1 MMRIA
6 TSDLIKSITG
16 LTYDL
21 NLEDH
26 FEIIGHSIPLT
37 VCVDSPGAVVS
48 IAESSQLLFF
58 NQSDQC

>member
-1 MMRIA
+1 MIISI
-6 TSDLIKSITG
+6 SDLIKSITG

-26 FEIIGHSIPLT
+26 FEIIGHSMPLT

-48 IAESSQLLFF
+48 IAETSQLLFF
-58 NQSDQC
+58 H